1 MTKTILHIDASIGGA
16 ASRSRQASARIASET
31 PGARIIRRDLAASP
45 LPQIGGIWAEA
56 RLIPPKDRNNAAQA
70 ALALSDKLVA
80 ELQAADHI
88 VIGLPI
94 YNFGMPASLKA
105 WVDLV
110 ARLNVTFRYTSSGP
124 EGLLAGKTATV
135 VVASGGT
142 AIGSAGDFA
151 STHLT
156 HVLRFLGIA
165 DVTVIAATDIVA
177 ANAA

>member
-45 LPQIGGIWAEA
+45 LPQIDGIWAEA

-105 WVDLV
+105 
-110 ARLNVTFRYTSSGP
+110 
-124 EGLLAGKTATV
+124 
-135 VVASGGT
+135 
-142 AIGSAGDFA
+142 
-151 STHLT
+151 
-156 HVLRFLGIA
+156 
-165 DVTVIAATDIVA
+165 
-177 ANAA
+177 